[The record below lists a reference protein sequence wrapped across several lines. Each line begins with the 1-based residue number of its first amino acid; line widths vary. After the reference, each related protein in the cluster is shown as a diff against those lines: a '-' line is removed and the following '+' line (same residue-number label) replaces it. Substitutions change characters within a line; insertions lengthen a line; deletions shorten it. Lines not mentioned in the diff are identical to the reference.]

1 MSEITIRNQEYLNR
15 LNGLIETFRFQYN
28 EMGSRATIA
37 SLVHNSEF
45 VPKGN
50 PTDWYMSKD
59 ALDLYLEN
67 SDSHDGMPQDYRALP
82 LSLFISR
89 GSHFEK
95 LEEEWRYNFPRD
107 IGAHTCA
114 LMNYY
119 PKDGLTGW
127 HTNWNANAY
136 QVLLTWSE
144 TGAGFFRYRNP
155 ASGEIVTVQDTAGWS
170 CRHYYFGR
178 HDEPDAHCW
187 HGCYTEC
194 ERFTLAYKFCN
205 DSLKSDNDILARR
218 IRDDFLDE
226 ISTDPNY
233 S

>member
-1 MSEITIRNQEYLNR
+1 MSEVTIRNTDYLDR
-15 LNGLIETFRFQYN
+15 LDRLIEQVRTYYA
-28 EMGSRATIA
+28 EM
-37 SLVHNSEF
+37 E
-45 VPKGN
+45 N
-50 PTDWYMSKD
+50 PPAAPIRHTNNFIPRGKNTEWYMSSD
-59 ALDLYLEN
+59 ALDMYLEH
-67 SDSHDGMPQDYRALP
+67 SKDHDGMPQDYRALP
-82 LSLFISR
+82 LSVFR
-89 GSHFEK
+89 DKGSHWK
-95 LEEEWRYNFPRD
+95 QLEEEWRYDFPRQ

-119 PKDGLTGW
+119 PRDGLTGW

-144 TGAGFFRYRNP
+144 TGSGFFRYRT
-155 ASGEIVTVQDTAGWS
+155 ASGEIVTVDDTAGWS
-170 CRHYYFGR
+170 CRHFYFGKQ
-178 HDEPDAHCW
+178 DEPDAHCW